1 MEIRRIHS
9 EKVPAPRGAYSQ
21 AIVMGDLLFSAG
33 QLPVD
38 PDTGDFVRGSAGK
51 QAERILENLK
61 VLLEDSGSSMEKV
74 GKVTVYLRD
83 VKYWDEVNEVYS
95 RYFAKERPP
104 ARTVLSGIDIHFGLD
119 VEMDLVAEAGSE

>member
-9 EKVPAPRGAYSQ
+9 KKVPAPRGAYSQ